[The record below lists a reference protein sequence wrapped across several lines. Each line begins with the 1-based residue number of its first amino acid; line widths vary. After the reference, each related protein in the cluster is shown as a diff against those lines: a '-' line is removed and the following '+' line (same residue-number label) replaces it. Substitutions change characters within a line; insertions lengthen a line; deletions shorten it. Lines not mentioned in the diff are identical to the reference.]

1 MWFVDGFE
9 EIEAFTSVDVMR
21 RAGLNVEMIT
31 VTPDEIVKGAHGV
44 PVLCDKNIVNCDF
57 FDADLILLPGGM
69 PGAATLEKC
78 DDLRRLILRFAE
90 ENKPIA
96 AICAAPMV
104 LGKLGLLKGKKA
116 TCYPGFE
123 QYLEGADCTGAMVEK
138 DGNVITGKGP
148 GAAMAS
154 FKALATSNVPINKL
168 PAAMRILTMTPKGPV
183 SHVSSLTDCP
193 FMASFVHGIVGNSS
207 GLADE
212 RLMA

>member
-1 MWFVDGFE
+1 MLSSTGKKEV
-9 EIEAFTSVDVMR
+9 TSS
-21 RAGLNVEMIT
+21 
-31 VTPDEIVKGAHGV
+31 HGV
-44 PVLCDKNIVNCDF
+44 TFLADALAEETGYEDLDGIV
-57 FDADLILLPGGM
+57 LPGGM

-148 GAAMAS
+148 GAAME
-154 FKALATSNVPINKL
+154 FALAVVELLQGKDKVAEL
-168 PAAMRILTMTPKGPV
+168 KEAM
-183 SHVSSLTDCP
+183 
-193 FMASFVHGIVGNSS
+193 IV
-207 GLADE
+207 
-212 RLMA
+212 

>member
-1 MWFVDGFE
+1 MGTVYVFFADGFE

-44 PVLCDKNIVNCDF
+44 PVLCDKNIVTCDF

-148 GAAMAS
+148 GAAME
-154 FKALATSNVPINKL
+154 FALAVVELLQGKDKVAEL
-168 PAAMRILTMTPKGPV
+168 KEAM
-183 SHVSSLTDCP
+183 
-193 FMASFVHGIVGNSS
+193 IV
-207 GLADE
+207 
-212 RLMA
+212 